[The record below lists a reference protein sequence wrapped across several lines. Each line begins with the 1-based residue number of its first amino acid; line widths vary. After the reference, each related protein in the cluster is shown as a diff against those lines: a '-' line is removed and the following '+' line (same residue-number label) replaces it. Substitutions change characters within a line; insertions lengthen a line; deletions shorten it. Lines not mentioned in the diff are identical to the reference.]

1 VSSQKGRQTALKNLT
16 GAGRAAERTAVAG
29 WHGLA
34 DALNSATGRTHHMA
48 DGTRARIGEL
58 RSQADARGR
67 EARKRGSDVRKR
79 GVAAKEEAYRR
90 GTAARDALA
99 GRRSH
104 TWRWVVL
111 AASAG
116 IAAGA
121 AVAQVG
127 RRLVRSR
134 EQAQL
139 EKIEQ
144 TVAEATAETPNSS
157 ANGYSANPGG
167 SSGASGAGSGS
178 TAPSPTAGDARTS
191 GSAGTNAGAKSGKST
206 PGSSTG

>member
-16 GAGRAAERTAVAG
+16 DAGRAAVNG

-34 DALNSATGRTHHMA
+34 DALDSAAGRTHDIA
-48 DGTRARIGEL
+48 GGTRTRLGEL
-58 RSQADARGR
+58 RSQAGARGR
-67 EARKRGSDVRKR
+67 EARKRGSDARKR

-90 GTAARDALA
+90 GTAAREALA

-104 TWRWVVL
+104 TWRWVAL

-116 IAAGA
+116 LAAGA
-121 AVAQVG
+121 AVAQFG

-144 TVAEATAETPNSS
+144 TVAEATAETPSGGS
-157 ANGYSANPGG
+157 ANGYTANPGAG
-167 SSGASGAGSGS
+167 SGASGAGSGS
-178 TAPSPTAGDARTS
+178 SASSAKAGDARTS